1 MKFNSERQ
9 LMYRITLIPGD
20 GIGPEIVAAAV
31 QVAEATG
38 VPITWEEV
46 AAGQCAIEEFGS
58 PVPKQAVDSIRKNKV
73 ALKGPMTNIV
83 GAGFP
88 SPNITLRVELDL
100 YANLRL
106 ARTIVGAQSPFEN
119 VDLVVVRENT
129 EDVYVGREQ
138 MIGDD
143 AAIAIKFI
151 TKKGSRRVIRFAFD
165 YAVREKRGKVT
176 VVLKANIL
184 KLTDGM
190 FLREA
195 REIAKEYPQIEFEET
210 NVDAQCMDLVRKPQN
225 YDVMVMPNLYGD
237 IVADLAGGLV
247 GSVGLCPGGNFGTGI
262 SVFEPAHGS
271 APKYKGQNKVNPT
284 AMILSAAFML
294 NHLGETGAAGT
305 ISRAVEK
312 VISEGKAVTYDLGG
326 SASTSQ
332 MTEAIINEM

>member
-1 MKFNSERQ
+1 
-9 LMYRITLIPGD
+9 MYRITLIPGD

-31 QVAEATG
+31 QVVEATDLS
-38 VPITWEEV
+38 ITWDEV
-46 AAGQCAIEEFGS
+46 AAGQCAIPQFGR
-58 PVPKQAVDSIRKNKV
+58 PVPAQALDSIRKNKV
-73 ALKGPMTNIV
+73 ALKGPLTNIV

-106 ARTIVGAQSPFEN
+106 ARTLAGAQSPFEN

-151 TKKGSRRVIRFAFD
+151 TKKGCRRVIRFAFD
-165 YAVREKRGKVT
+165 YAVRENRRKVT

-195 REIAKEYPQIEFEET
+195 REIAKEYPQIVFEET

-247 GSVGLCPGGNFGTGI
+247 GSVGLCPGGNFGAGI

-271 APKYKGQNKVNPT
+271 APKYKGLNKVNPT

-294 NHLGETGAAGT
+294 NHLGETTAADT

-326 SASTSQ
+326 TASTSQ
-332 MTEAIINEM
+332 MTEAIIKEMR